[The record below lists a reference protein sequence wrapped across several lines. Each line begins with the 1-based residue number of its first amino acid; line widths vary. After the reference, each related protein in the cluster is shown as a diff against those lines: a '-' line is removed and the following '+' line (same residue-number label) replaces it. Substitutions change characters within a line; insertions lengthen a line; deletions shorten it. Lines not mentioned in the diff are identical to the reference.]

1 MAQDQSKRLLRQ
13 GITAAKEGRGAEAL
27 DLLRQAVRLDPA
39 SETAWLWLSSVAPN
53 DRERVFCLKQVLA
66 INPHNEF
73 AMKGLIALGYEPQ
86 RAAEPAPGSTVPV
99 LSDEKYAR
107 LQPLLDE
114 VLAMAGTLPKASEA
128 DMWVHKTRRRHGENT
143 AQRLRQVTYA
153 ALILVVVGVTAG
165 AALLAQSLG
174 MFDAGTPGE
183 SVAYRPVLT
192 ATPTPTWTPT
202 PGFGPSPTPFPNRL
216 SVGATAVPVGL
227 GPAGSI
233 YGIATPTPIYP
244 PFDSSVERRIEPAID
259 LYSIGRYAEARAE
272 FEAAQASYAPQCYPA
287 LVYYHAMSY
296 ARQGGTANLSAAA
309 RLLEDG
315 LAYTPPEGRYRG
327 EGYDSC
333 PDAPLLHAGLAEVRL
348 MQGRASQ
355 AYAASQKALEG
366 DPGLV
371 NASLVKA
378 EVEQSQG
385 DLEAAIQTLEDALAR
400 HPRDTR
406 LLIRLGEIALEQ
418 GRANAA
424 LEYAGKALYVD
435 PLLLPALRLQTAA
448 YLALASGS
456 DGISN
461 TARTEYYGLA
471 AHSAETLLLYYP
483 GHAEGYLLLAEARMG
498 EGKLEQAEMALDR
511 LLAIEDEDFRRAY
524 ADVTL
529 RAYQLRGELYF
540 RQGRYELA
548 ERDLRLVSQMA
559 PGSPPLEVAD
569 RLLALDLSARTYD
582 DASRQIGF
590 LTGRS
595 SAAVPPQYRLTQA
608 KLWVEYCGYSALD
621 DLGCDYARALNLLSD
636 AFIEQLPAAS
646 QAEAYSLRGQAKYWT
661 EKQRDLPAAAS
672 RANYES
678 ALEDLDQARAR
689 RSAPVDHYFRGLVL
703 LELGEQDQALAE
715 LLWVRYWHDMYT
727 YPFLPDD
734 FDAQVA
740 ALETQVTEVLA
751 LAAQGAG
758 DRMPAPRQAAP
769 VPSPTPTPSPP
780 EDRPQLP

>member
-13 GITAAKEGRGAEAL
+13 GITAAKEGRGTEAL
-27 DLLRQAVRLDPA
+27 DLLRQAVRLDPS

-114 VLAMAGTLPKASEA
+114 VLAMAGTQPTASEA
-128 DMWVHKTRRRHGENT
+128 NVWVRKTRRRYGEST
-143 AQRLRQVTYA
+143 AERLRQVTYA
-153 ALILVVVGVTAG
+153 ALILVVVGVTAS
-165 AALLAQSLG
+165 AALLAQSFG
-174 MFDAGTPGE
+174 VFGAGNSSD
-183 SVAYRPVLT
+183 SVVYRPVLT
-192 ATPTPTWTPT
+192 PTPTPTWTPT

-216 SVGATAVPVGL
+216 SVGATAVPVGF

-244 PFDSSVERRIEPAID
+244 AFDSSVERRIKPAID
-259 LYSIGRYAEARAE
+259 LYSIGRYTEARAE

-355 AYAASQKALEG
+355 AYSASQKALEG

-371 NASLVKA
+371 SASLVKA

-385 DLEAAIQTLEDALAR
+385 DVEAAIQTLEEALAR

-406 LLIRLGEIALEQ
+406 LLIRLGEIELEQ

-448 YLALASGS
+448 YLALASGP
-456 DGISN
+456 DGISD
-461 TARTEYYGLA
+461 TARMEYYGLA

-498 EGKLEQAEMALDR
+498 EGKLELAEMALDR
-511 LLAIEDEDFRRAY
+511 LLAVEDEDFRQVY
-524 ADVTL
+524 ADVTR

-559 PGSPPLEVAD
+559 PSSPPVEVAD
-569 RLLALDLSARTYD
+569 RLLALDLGARMYD

-590 LTGRS
+590 LAGRS
-595 SAAVPPQYRLTQA
+595 GAASSEYRLTQA

-621 DLGCDYARALNLLSD
+621 DLGCDYARALNLLGD

-646 QAEAYSLRGQAKYWT
+646 QAEAYSLRAQAKYWT
-661 EKQRDLPAAAS
+661 EKQRDLPAEAS

-689 RSAPVDHYFRGLVL
+689 RSAPIDHYYRGLVL
-703 LELGEQDQALAE
+703 LELGELNQALAE
-715 LLWVRYWHDMYT
+715 LLWVRYWHDVYA

-734 FDAQVA
+734 FDAQVS
-740 ALETQVTEVLA
+740 ALETRATEALA
-751 LAAQGAG
+751 LVAQGAG
-758 DRMPAPRQAAP
+758 GRTPATRQAAP
-769 VPSPTPTPSPP
+769 APSPTPTPLPP